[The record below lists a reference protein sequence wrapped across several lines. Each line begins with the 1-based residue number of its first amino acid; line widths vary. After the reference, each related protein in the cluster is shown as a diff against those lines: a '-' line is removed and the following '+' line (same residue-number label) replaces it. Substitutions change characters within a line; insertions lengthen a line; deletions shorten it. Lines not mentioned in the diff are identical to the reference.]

1 MEQAFTPHVV
11 ELVTGDNEDKTKSW
25 EERKQAWLFRET
37 TAALAPLAGLPMYEE
52 LKALTEEI
60 FPAQQ
65 M

>member
-11 ELVTGDNEDKTKSW
+11 ELVT
-25 EERKQAWLFRET
+25 ET